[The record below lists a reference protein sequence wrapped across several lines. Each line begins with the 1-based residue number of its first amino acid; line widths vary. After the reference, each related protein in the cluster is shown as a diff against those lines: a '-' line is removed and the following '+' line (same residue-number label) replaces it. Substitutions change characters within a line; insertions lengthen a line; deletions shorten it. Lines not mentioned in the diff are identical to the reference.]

1 MKAHDRPAR
10 FRRDFLLEPLEGR
23 ALLSAL
29 PAAPYPTAEVAHGHH
44 RAHHPSTVHT
54 VTARVNGQIS
64 QPGALPGQDVL
75 AVGIG
80 QGTGHRFGQ
89 VTFVTEFFV
98 HREDQYTGAATIT
111 EGAGSLTSPRLGQV
125 DVVFRGSESI
135 RSLTGGVIN
144 LTGTATGVSG
154 KFAGFT
160 GTFSA
165 RGNLNTTNGG
175 FSMYITLKLVP
186 PRPTPVVINA

>member
-23 ALLSAL
+23 ALLSGL
-29 PAAPYPTAEVAHGHH
+29 PNSPYPVAEVAHGHH
-44 RAHHPSTVHT
+44 RARHSAAVHT

-64 QPGALPGQDVL
+64 QPVALPGQDVV
-75 AVGIG
+75 AVGVG

-89 VTFVTEFFV
+89 VTFATEFFV

-111 EGAGSLTSPRLGQV
+111 EGAGSLTSPQLGQV

-135 RSLTGGVIN
+135 RSLNGGVIN
-144 LTGTATGVSG
+144 LAGTATGVSG
-154 KFAGFT
+154 KFTGFT
-160 GTFSA
+160 GAFSA
-165 RGNLNTTNGG
+165 RGAFNSATGE
-175 FSMYITLKLVP
+175 FSLYITLKLAP
-186 PRPTPVVINA
+186 ARPTPVVTNA